1 MTRTTEVLI
10 LAAQER
16 LASIEARRI
25 KAKTVFVKN
34 SDKHRKALIEVDKEA
49 DWAERNLR
57 AAEEHARDLRHK
69 LSLAEAKLAAAE
81 AQVEDR
87 RKDLERAQASVKL
100 RRENLQMIVDN
111 IDYEEDCL
119 NVKFD
124 RLKYTTEEELN
135 NLVKLKKWEDECEA
149 QQKAQEAA
157 DHRERVARYLAQEKK
172 EQAAAR
178 GDVDAFLGLTDD
190 DEEDPFPPTS

>member
-57 AAEEHARDLRHK
+57 AAEE
-69 LSLAEAKLAAAE
+69 KLAAA
-81 AQVEDR
+81 AALVEDR
-87 RKDLERAQASVKL
+87 RKDLERAQASVRL

-119 NVKFD
+119 NIKFD

-135 NLVKLKKWEDECEA
+135 NLVKMKKWEDECEA

-190 DEEDPFPPTS
+190 EDDTQLPPAS

>member
-1 MTRTTEVLI
+1 
-10 LAAQER
+10 
-16 LASIEARRI
+16 
-25 KAKTVFVKN
+25 
-34 SDKHRKALIEVDKEA
+34 
-49 DWAERNLR
+49 
-57 AAEEHARDLRHK
+57 
-69 LSLAEAKLAAAE
+69 
-81 AQVEDR
+81 
-87 RKDLERAQASVKL
+87 
-100 RRENLQMIVDN
+100 MIVDN

-119 NVKFD
+119 NIKFD

-135 NLVKLKKWEDECEA
+135 NLVKMKKWEDECEA

-190 DEEDPFPPTS
+190 DEDDPFPPTS